1 MINWKMTP
9 GERMRVLLSALV
21 FFAAF
26 AGLSQAL
33 PAAKQVATKTVPAKK
48 APLSDQQLEA
58 AIRQKFG
65 KSKIAVNGFEVKVHS
80 GKAVITGRTSVI
92 QHKGTATRLAK
103 TAGAR
108 AVDNRVEVD
117 AAARAK
123 AGSNLHQARRTA
135 KVKRSEPRTER

>member
-1 MINWKMTP
+1 LKAAP
-9 GERMRVLLSALV
+9 GKRMRIILSAVV
-21 FFAAF
+21 FVAAF
-26 AGLSQAL
+26 AGVSQAL
-33 PAAKQVATKTVPAKK
+33 PAAKQVAAKSLPAKK

-58 AIRQKFG
+58 AIRQKFE

-80 GKAVITGRTSVI
+80 GRAVITGRTSVI

-123 AGSNLHQARRTA
+123 AGSNLQRARRTA
-135 KVKRSEPRTER
+135 KVKRSESRSGR